1 MCANIQHASSDSW
14 ILQLNSCTHCN
25 CVAFHQCVLTYVSLR
40 LKKVCTNSCKL
51 CTWINVSSELKQ
63 VCTNSY
69 RWCTGMASQYCESS
83 NDFLDFYYLKDY
95 LNDCNI
101 GIYVAY
107 QWIALIAMSLQT
119 CKTWDIDHMYVGFPL
134 SGCVGDP
141 SGDACEL
148 LNVHIMCT

>member
-1 MCANIQHASSDSW
+1 M
-14 ILQLNSCTHCN
+14 
-25 CVAFHQCVLTYVSLR
+25 
-40 LKKVCTNSCKL
+40 
-51 CTWINVSSELKQ
+51 KQ
-63 VCTNSY
+63 VSTDSY
-69 RWCTGMASQYCESS
+69 RLCTGMASQYCESS
-83 NDFLDFYYLKDY
+83 NAFFDFYYLKDY
-95 LNDCNI
+95 LNNCNI
-101 GIYVAY
+101 GIYVAS